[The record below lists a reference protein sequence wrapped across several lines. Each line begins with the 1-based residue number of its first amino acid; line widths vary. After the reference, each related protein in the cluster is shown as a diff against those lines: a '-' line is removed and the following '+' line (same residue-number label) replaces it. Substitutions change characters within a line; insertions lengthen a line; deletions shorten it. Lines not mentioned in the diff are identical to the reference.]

1 MGHNSV
7 GIGYNFYYLFL
18 FLLVL
23 FIFEISPRNK
33 LQPPTDTQSPHSG
46 KKSTMSTASFLT
58 FATLLVLMTL
68 SWSQPGKA
76 APNADDGHPKRA
88 ASQIIRTEKMFQSTV
103 WALCLIWMTNAI
115 GAHAGG
121 KTPAQPRH
129 PCDIKNGGCS
139 QICGRVGNKAIC
151 SCKGD
156 YWLKNDKK
164 SCKKLANPTDYVMV
178 TSEDGTA
185 YASSELSTTYKAD
198 KAFGEDGY
206 WVQSGGQT
214 RPFVSGFNS
223 RNQNVSSKSSLRSNM
238 KCRGKM
244 AMRYL
249 DLMQLVIVEVQI
261 IKTF

>member
-1 MGHNSV
+1 
-7 GIGYNFYYLFL
+7 
-18 FLLVL
+18 
-23 FIFEISPRNK
+23 
-33 LQPPTDTQSPHSG
+33 
-46 KKSTMSTASFLT
+46 
-58 FATLLVLMTL
+58 
-68 SWSQPGKA
+68 
-76 APNADDGHPKRA
+76 
-88 ASQIIRTEKMFQSTV
+88 
-103 WALCLIWMTNAI
+103 MTNAI

-206 WVQSGGQT
+206 WCSVKSPERPVRLWFQFKEPKRVVRIKFEEEYEMSGEDGYEV
-214 RPFVSGFNS
+214 FG
-223 RNQNVSSKSSLRSNM
+223 SN
-238 KCRGKM
+238 
-244 AMRYL
+244 
-249 DLMQLVIVEVQI
+249 EVGECGGPNKQI
-261 IKTF
+261 ILPNTAASAFVTGKEFQNDQFFYCYGIQTNSYGRRDYVSAKKLKFGFEACQDDLGATKCGAWKDRGDCDHGDHRAIWTRLVCARSCGICTVVN